1 MRSHDPS
8 SKSIADRG
16 SVSMNIFANSARV
29 SPLASRL
36 PMVILWKAGRRQRS
50 WVDLK
55 RECEFE
61 KLSCCLPGR
70 SNFQHRNVR
79 TYLLRFLLWTF
90 DFEYII
96 FLVLCQEERRQGKQ
110 EIGKQFEY
118 NQFTRDY
125 FAANPGGSRK
135 EMMDAWKTVRA
146 LATSRRI
153 DPDSFQQNSR
163 HSRQWF
169 IFTRACWRSKWN
181 RRQKRGK

>member
-1 MRSHDPS
+1 M
-8 SKSIADRG
+8 
-16 SVSMNIFANSARV
+16 
-29 SPLASRL
+29 
-36 PMVILWKAGRRQRS
+36 
-50 WVDLK
+50 
-55 RECEFE
+55 
-61 KLSCCLPGR
+61 
-70 SNFQHRNVR
+70 
-79 TYLLRFLLWTF
+79 
-90 DFEYII
+90 

-153 DPDSFQQNSR
+153 DPGSFQQNSR

-169 IFTRACWRSKWN
+169 IFTRAC
-181 RRQKRGK
+181 